1 MVSVDRIIGGAM
13 AYFLRLIVALFL
25 LSSAAVHADTIPAQV
40 RYKISTSS
48 NSEAYFTDM
57 QAGCVQFGQWHG
69 ALYGWGYSSTSSCTL
84 ASSTVQTIYLSGN
97 GTARGAFNIGNREYY
112 CPTGGTLSTSTSPPT
127 CTVAACPAGQVRLPD
142 GSCGAACQSG
152 YVSGVT
158 GSKYFGSDG
167 SSDCL
172 NNCTYSISVDMCV
185 KLTNGQGACV
195 GQYGSGT
202 GVNCS
207 APTNNSAPTP
217 EANCM
222 SQGKSYISVGGVTSC
237 VSAGSQGSQPVTTK
251 NNSSSSSNSST
262 KDANGNPTGS
272 SSSNST
278 SNSSATF
285 NGDGTV
291 VVVTTT
297 EKTNEDGTKET
308 KTETKT
314 VSQTSYCAEN
324 PTAAQCKAATDS
336 DISGACDAV
345 ACKGDAIQCAMAK
358 EQARRNCEWFKENAT
373 AKALGEAMTNGTDTT
388 PNPADS
394 SNRETVN
401 VQSSLDSS
409 SPISASCFTDLT
421 VTLLGQS
428 ATLPLSDWC
437 PFFEALG
444 YIFLVLSYMAA
455 LRIVAGV
462 IV

>member
-1 MVSVDRIIGGAM
+1 M
-13 AYFLRLIVALFL
+13 AHFLRLILL
-25 LSSAAVHADTIPAQV
+25 LSMVLSSYAHAANEEIPSIIDYWSKDGMTVTKKPTPEESCQAYTAYSGV
-40 RYKISTSS
+40 SYGSVTKVDNWKYFC
-48 NSEAYFTDM
+48 NSK
-57 QAGCVQFGQWHG
+57 
-69 ALYGWGYSSTSSCTL
+69 
-84 ASSTVQTIYLSGN
+84 N
-97 GTARGAFNIGNREYY
+97 GNIGNITAHEV
-112 CPTGGTLSTSTSPPT
+112 CPGGVTPT
-127 CTVAACPAGQVRLPD
+127 ILHTCLVPQCAAGQVRNPTT
-142 GSCGAACQSG
+142 GTCQESCKSG
-152 YVSGVT
+152 FVSGVT

-167 SSDCL
+167 STDCL
-172 NNCTYSISVDMCV
+172 SNCTYSIAVDMCI

-195 GQYGSGT
+195 GQYGNGT
-202 GVNCS
+202 GVACS
-207 APTNNSAPTP
+207 AATNNTALTP

-222 SQGKSYISVGGVTSC
+222 SQGKSFISVGGVTSC

-251 NNSSSSSNSST
+251 SNSSSSSNSST

-278 SNSSATF
+278 SNSTATF

-297 EKTNEDGTKET
+297 EKTNPDGTKET
-308 KTETKT
+308 KTESKT

-394 SNRETVN
+394 SNREHVN
-401 VQSSLDSS
+401 VQSSLDNS

-421 VTLLGQS
+421 ITLLGQS

-444 YIFLVLSYMAA
+444 YIFLALSYMAA

>member
-1 MVSVDRIIGGAM
+1 MVCVNWIAGGAM
-13 AYFLRLIVALFL
+13 AHFLRLILAFFL
-25 LSSAAVHADTIPAQV
+25 LSSAVAHADTIPAQV

-48 NSEAYFTDM
+48 TTEGVFTDM

-69 ALYGWGYSSTSSCTL
+69 ALNGWGYSSTSSCNL
-84 ASSTVQTIYLSGN
+84 VSNNVQTMYLAGN
-97 GTARGAFNIGNREYY
+97 GSARGTYSIGIREYY
-112 CPTGGTLSTSTSPPT
+112 CPTGGTLNTSTSPPT
-127 CTVAACPAGQVRLPD
+127 CTVPACPSGQVRLPD
-142 GSCGAACQSG
+142 GSCGAACQTG
-152 YVSGVT
+152 FVSGVT

-172 NNCTYSISVDMCV
+172 NNCTYSISVDMCI

-207 APTNNSAPTP
+207 AASNNSALTP

-222 SQGKSYISVGGVTSC
+222 SQGKSFISVGGVTSC

-278 SNSSATF
+278 TNSSATF

-297 EKTNEDGTKET
+297 EKTNPDGTKET
-308 KTETKT
+308 KTDTKT

-358 EQARRNCEWFKENAT
+358 EQARRNCEWFKENADWK
-373 AKALGEAMTNGTDTT
+373 AKGEALTNGTDTT
-388 PNPADS
+388 ANPAEEN
-394 SNRETVN
+394 NRTIVN
-401 VQSSLDSS
+401 LPTALDAS
-409 SPISASCFTDLT
+409 SPIAASGIQDRSFSVFGRSFTLR
-421 VTLLGQS
+421 
-428 ATLPLSDWC
+428 LSELN
-437 PFFEALG
+437 PYLAVVGYVFMALA
-444 YIFLVLSYMAA
+444 YMAA
-455 LRIVAGV
+455 GRILAGAV
-462 IV
+462 